1 MSEDTRVR
9 PEPAK
14 KDRPAYETPRVKVM
28 TEREILDKLRG
39 CLEFGGYPPSAAER
53 LLELASGFDSARDA
67 GATLVEGFP
76 EEA

>member
-28 TEREILDKLRG
+28 TEREILNT
-39 CLEFGGYPPSAAER
+39 FQITQAMVTWWAAC
-53 LLELASGFDSARDA
+53 
-67 GATLVEGFP
+67 
-76 EEA
+76 